1 MMPQPE
7 ICRRPVDDELVA
19 TLKGR
24 GLTPLQARL
33 AAARLEAD
41 DPIDAILAPRLRNL
55 QPLEDLHGADA
66 AARLLADAL
75 ETGGRIALATDYDA
89 DGVTSA
95 WVVRAALCQHFG
107 VAPER
112 LRIFLNARAHGYG
125 LNDTL
130 VDQILAEH
138 AQAPFAV
145 VMTADQGSSDAL
157 RIQRLRDAGIK
168 VVVTDHHQLPDD
180 GAPAA
185 AHCVVNPQ
193 QASCRY
199 DTTIAGCT
207 VAFLVM
213 SQLRRE
219 LIRRGHLPQSAPTLK
234 DLLAAV
240 AVGTIADSVSLKSPN
255 NRAIVQAG
263 LQQINTPGH
272 AVWDAVRL
280 FTRTRTWMDAE
291 FIAFEVATRI
301 NAASRINDVALAFEF
316 LSASDP
322 QRALAAFKKLDED
335 NRNRKAAQQSLLEQ
349 GKVQAQAQ
357 VEAGKYSLT
366 LCLQGQAG
374 MQGIVA
380 QRMGEAW
387 GRPTV
392 AFTDLEDGTLAGS
405 GRTIVETLDLK
416 NLFERMAQQAPD
428 LFISKGGHA
437 GAAGCMIAKEKLSTF
452 ERMLEDAVREAL
464 DHQPPTLRLWSD
476 GSLAEQGLHPGV
488 LREINSLA
496 PFGQGWPTPL
506 FDDVFEV
513 VNARTVG
520 ADKTHVSLQVR
531 GADGRIHQAI
541 WFNGQPQ
548 GGEDCLFPAGT
559 QLHAVYRPTLN
570 TFAGRQQFQLRIQHA
585 RPL

>member
-7 ICRRPVDDELVA
+7 ICHRPIDPDLLD
-19 TLKGR
+19 TLLRR
-24 GLTPLQARL
+24 GLTPLQARI
-33 AAARLEAD
+33 AAARLTAE
-41 DPIDAILAPRLRNL
+41 DPFDTILQPRLRTL
-55 QPLEDLHGADA
+55 QPLEHLHGADT

-75 ETGGRIALATDYDA
+75 ERGERIALASDYDA

-95 WVVRAALCQHFG
+95 WVVQTAMQRHFG
-107 VAPER
+107 ITSEQ
-112 LRIFLNARAHGYG
+112 LKIFLNARAHGYG

-138 AQAPFAV
+138 ARAPFGV
-145 VMTADQGSSDAL
+145 VMTADQGSSDEA
-157 RIQRLRDAGIK
+157 RIRRLRDAGIT
-168 VVVTDHHQLPDD
+168 VIITDHHQLPDD
-180 GAPAA
+180 GIPAS

-193 QASCRY
+193 QAQCRY
-199 DTTIAGCT
+199 DTTVAGCT

-213 SQLRRE
+213 NQLRRE
-219 LIRRGHLPQSAPTLK
+219 LIARGRLPEDVPSLK
-234 DLLAAV
+234 DLLGPV
-240 AVGTIADSVSLKSPN
+240 ALGTIADSVSLKSPN

-263 LQQINTPGH
+263 LQQINTPGNP
-272 AVWDAVRL
+272 VWDAVRQ

-301 NAASRINDVALAFEF
+301 NAASRINDVELALTF
-316 LSASDP
+316 LSATTP
-322 QRALAAFKKLDED
+322 EEALTAFKRLDED

-349 GKVQAQAQ
+349 GKTQAQAQ
-357 VEAGKYSLT
+357 AEAGKYSLT
-366 LCLQGQAG
+366 LCLQGQPG

-416 NLFERMAQQAPD
+416 ALFENMAQQAPH
-428 LFISKGGHA
+428 LFISQGGHA
-437 GAAGCMIAKEKLSTF
+437 GAAGCMIPKDKLETF
-452 ERMLEDAVREAL
+452 AELLEETVRTAL
-464 DHQPPTLRLWSD
+464 NHQAPTLRLWSD
-476 GSLAEQGLHPGV
+476 GSLAEHGLHPGV
-488 LREINSLA
+488 LREINVLA
-496 PFGQGWPTPL
+496 PYGQGWPAPL

-520 ADKTHVSLQVR
+520 ADKTHISAQVR
-531 GADGRIHQAI
+531 SADGRVHNAI

-548 GGEDCLFPAGT
+548 GGETCHLHAGMHI
-559 QLHAVYRPTLN
+559 HAVYRPTLN
-570 TFAGRQQFQLRIQHA
+570 TFAGRQQFQLRIQHG
-585 RPL
+585 RTL